1 MAGRNVGAT
10 LSLNQ
15 GNFFTNMKSAINA
28 SNNLKKTLSSTTSG
42 MKGFGAMS
50 NSTGNV
56 LTSLA
61 SKAAVAVGAFMSIRS
76 AVNFG
81 KDVVKTGMEFEQ
93 GMANVSAISGATGD
107 ELKALS
113 EKAKEMGA
121 TTKFSALEASD
132 AMSYMAMA
140 GWNSQQMIDGI
151 GGIMNLAAASGEDL
165 ASVSDIVTDNLTAFG
180 LKASDAGKFADLLAV
195 ASSKSNTNVSMLGES
210 FKNVAPIAGAMG
222 YSVEDTTVALGLM
235 ANAGIK
241 GSDAGTSLRG
251 VMTRLAKPTAEVS
264 KAMSE
269 LGIQATA
276 ADGSMKPLNQ
286 LIPELQTKFAG
297 LTESEKG
304 QYATMIAGKNA
315 MSGFLSIVNSSPAD
329 FQALTDAMNN
339 SEGAAQKMADTMNDT
354 VSGKLTLLKSQF
366 EGVKIAIF
374 DALGSSQFKDV
385 LQTASDGL
393 AAIQPYLTS
402 LTVAIGNGL
411 FSAIKV
417 AQSVMSNFG
426 AVMTALQP
434 IIDGLKYL
442 FGSLSQTVQ
451 SVFESPAIEH
461 FKGALQTVGVA
472 LNEAFSNTTAMDS
485 ISGLFGEL
493 LTSIIDVAAQIVTAV
508 APLLPVAMD
517 IIGSI
522 AQAAKALLPP
532 IVQIVTGAIKAV
544 TPVIQAIGNGVK
556 VIVSAIVPIIE
567 KLSII
572 LSPVISIVSGI
583 AQVLGAVLAPAITVV
598 SGLITGIIKVVDVVL
613 GVIVTAWNIVKAV
626 FSPVVSFF
634 AEKFQTVQNVIM
646 GVWDKISGALSPVW
660 NVIKSVWD
668 GASAYFQ
675 GIGDFI
681 MQMFGVVGIYIRG
694 AFETAWTSIKFV
706 WDTAVGFF
714 SAVWDTIAGI
724 FSVVGSVLTGDWSA
738 AWEGI
743 KGIVST
749 WGGFF
754 SGVWDGIK
762 GIFASVGSWFGN
774 TFSAAWSA
782 VKSAFS
788 GVTGFFQ
795 NMWNTIKNTFVNI
808 GTTIANG
815 ISGAFKSVVN
825 AVIGFASNTIN
836 GFIRSINWAI
846 GVINNIP
853 GVSIPTL
860 QEISLPRLAE
870 GGIATTATIAE
881 IGEAGDEAVLPLNA
895 FWNKLEQ
902 YLKPQPQAAAAV
914 TNNIYVTIDGR
925 NTDDESLANKVAHR
939 IVEVIEN
946 M

>member
-1 MAGRNVGAT
+1 MARNIGAT
-10 LSLNQ
+10 LSLNN
-15 GNFFTNMKSAINA
+15 GNFFTNMKSAVNA
-28 SNNLKKTLSSTTSG
+28 SKSLKQSLSSTTSG
-42 MKGFGAMS
+42 MKGFSLQS
-50 NSTGNV
+50 NATGNV

-61 SKAAVAVGAFMSIRS
+61 SKAAIAIGAFVGIRQ

-121 TTKFSALEASD
+121 TTKFSAIEASD
-132 AMSYMAMA
+132 AMKYMAMA
-140 GWNSQQMIDGI
+140 GWNSSQMIDGI
-151 GGIMNLAAASGEDL
+151 SGIMNLAAASGEDL
-165 ASVSDIVTDNLTAFG
+165 ASVSDIVTDSLTAFG
-180 LKASDAGKFADLLAV
+180 LQAKDSAEFADILAV
-195 ASSKSNTNVSMLGES
+195 ASSKSNTNVAMLGES
-210 FKNVAPIAGAMG
+210 FKNVAPVAGAMG
-222 YSVEDTTVALGLM
+222 YSVRDTTVALGLM

-241 GSDAGTSLRG
+241 SSDAGTSLRS
-251 VMTRLAKPTAEVS
+251 VMTRLAKPTADVS
-264 KAMSE
+264 KALNQ
-269 LGIQATA
+269 LGIEVTA
-276 ADGSMKPLNQ
+276 ADGSMKPLNE

-297 LTESEKG
+297 LTESERG

-329 FQALTDAMNN
+329 FQALTDAIND

-354 VSGKLTLLKSQF
+354 VQGKLTLLKSQF

-385 LQTASDGL
+385 LQALSDGL
-393 AAIQPYLTS
+393 KAATPYLTAF
-402 LTVAIGNGL
+402 TVAIGNGL
-411 FSAIKV
+411 FLAIRV
-417 AQSVMSNFG
+417 TQNIMSNFG
-426 AVMTALQP
+426 SVMTAMKP
-434 IIDGLKYL
+434 IVDGLKYL
-442 FGSLSQTVQ
+442 FSSFGQTIQ
-451 SVFESPAIEH
+451 AVFESPAIEY
-461 FKGALQTVGVA
+461 FKSALQTVGDA
-472 LNEAFSNTTAMDS
+472 FNRAFSNTKAIDS
-485 ISGLFGEL
+485 ITGLFGEL
-493 LTSIIDVAAQIVTAV
+493 VTSVVDVASEVITAL
-508 APLLPVAMD
+508 APLLPAVVD

-522 AQAAKALLPP
+522 AQAAKSLLPP
-532 IVQIVTGAIKAV
+532 IVQIIKGAVKAV
-544 TPVIQAIGNGVK
+544 TPIIKSIASGVK
-556 VIVSAIVPIIE
+556 SLFSAIAPLIE
-567 KLSII
+567 KLAVII
-572 LSPVISIVSGI
+572 SPVISIVSGV
-583 AQVLGAVLAPAITVV
+583 AQVLGNVLAPVITVI
-598 SGLITGIIKVVDVVL
+598 SGLLTGVIKVVDVL
-613 GVIVTAWNIVKAV
+613 FGVVVGVFNAIKAV
-626 FSPVVSFF
+626 FAPVVEFF
-634 AEKFQTVQNVIM
+634 AEKFQVIQNVVM
-646 GVWDKISGALSPVW
+646 SAWDKIKGAVRPVW
-660 NVIKSVWD
+660 DAIKTVWD
-668 GASAYFQ
+668 AAAPYFQ
-675 GIGDFI
+675 GIGDWI
-681 MQMFGVVGIYIRG
+681 NQVFGVVGIYIKG

-706 WDTAVGFF
+706 WDTATGFF

-724 FSVVGSVLTGDWSA
+724 FSVVGSVLTGDWSG

-743 KGIVST
+743 KGIVGT
-749 WGGFF
+749 WGDFF

-774 TFSAAWSA
+774 TFSAAWNA

-836 GFIRSINWAI
+836 GFIRSVNWAI
-846 GVINNIP
+846 GVINKIP
-853 GVSIPTL
+853 GVNIPSL
-860 QEISLPRLAE
+860 QEVSLPRLAK

-881 IGEAGDEAVLPLNA
+881 IGEAGDEAVLPLTA

-902 YLKPQPQAAAAV
+902 YLAPQPQAAAAV

-925 NTDDESLANKVAHR
+925 NADDETLANRVAHR